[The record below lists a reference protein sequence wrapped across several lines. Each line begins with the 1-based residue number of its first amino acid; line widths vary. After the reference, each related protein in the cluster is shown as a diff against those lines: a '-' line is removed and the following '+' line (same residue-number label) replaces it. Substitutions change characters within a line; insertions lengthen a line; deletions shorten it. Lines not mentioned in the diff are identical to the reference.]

1 MSEGTP
7 ERTPGTMPETA
18 SETTPGRRWRLWE
31 AAGVEI
37 EYMLVD
43 AATLDVLPRT
53 DEVIR
58 AVAGGYESEID
69 VGGISWSNELVL
81 HVVELKTSGPAP
93 ELAPLPARFAG
104 SVARIEEILVPMGGR
119 LMPTAMHP
127 WMDPERETWLWPH
140 ENSAVYEA
148 FDRIF
153 GCQGH
158 GWSNLQSL
166 HLNLPFDG
174 GAEFGR
180 LHAAIRA
187 VLPLLPALAASSP
200 VVEGRVTGLLDSRM
214 EAYRGNAGRVPSV
227 AGEVIPE
234 PVYTRADYDR
244 EIFAP
249 MFAEIAPHD
258 PEGILRH
265 EFLNSR
271 GAIARFGRGSIEIRV
286 IDVQEHPGA
295 DLAVAALTVAALR
308 LLDAERFAPLA
319 ALQALPT
326 APLAALLR
334 RAIRDGERA
343 EVDDPALLAVLGRPP
358 VPLPASRV
366 WAHLAETA
374 AAADLLEPGPWGA
387 FLDLYLSQGTLSRR
401 ILGALGAHPDRRAL
415 ERVYRRLCDC
425 LTAGELFRTG
435 E

>member
-1 MSEGTP
+1 MSEP
-7 ERTPGTMPETA
+7 AP
-18 SETTPGRRWRLWE
+18 RRWRLWE
-31 AAGVEI
+31 AVGVEI
-37 EYMLVD
+37 EFMLVD
-43 AATLDVLPRT
+43 AATLDVLPAT
-53 DEVIR
+53 DELIK
-58 AVAGGYESEID
+58 AVAGSYESEID

-81 HVVELKTSGPAP
+81 HVVELKTTGPAP
-93 ELAPLPARFAG
+93 ALAPLPGRFQE
-104 SVARIEEILVPMGGR
+104 SVERILGILGPMGGR

-127 WMDPERETWLWPH
+127 WMDPERETRLWPH
-140 ENSAVYEA
+140 ENSAIYEA

-174 GAEFGR
+174 DAEFGR

-234 PVYTRADYDR
+234 PVFTRADYDR
-244 EIFAP
+244 VIFQP

-258 PEGILRH
+258 PEGVLRD

-286 IDVQEHPGA
+286 IDTQEGPGA
-295 DLAVAALTVAALR
+295 DLSVAALAVAALR
-308 LLDAERFAPLA
+308 LLDAERFALLA
-319 ALQALPT
+319 ELQALPT
-326 APLAALLR
+326 APLAALLK

-343 EVDDPALLAVLGRPP
+343 LVDDPALLAVLGLPTS
-358 VPLPASRV
+358 PLPAGRV

-374 AAADLLEPGPWGA
+374 AAAGLLEPGPWGG
-387 FLDLYLSQGTLSRR
+387 FLDLYLAEGTLARR
-401 ILGALGAHPDRRAL
+401 ILGALGTDPGRRAL
-415 ERVYRRLCDC
+415 ERTYRRLCDC
-425 LTAGELFRTG
+425 LAAGELFRIG
-435 E
+435 G